1 MQQPRSPTISWH
13 LRATKLPASSE
24 AVVDLSLTLLASEEI
39 VEEVRLPTAKCH
51 LIPGLSLAGLIT
63 T

>member
-39 VEEVRLPTAKCH
+39 VEEVRLPTAKC